1 MDPPGLRRL
10 RFPFF
15 DSLVK
20 ERLERR
26 GRDAQFSSRCPVVVE
41 TRLITQSTRESL
53 VFNPEIACPLSRT
66 NTWRTKPPT

>member
-20 ERLERR
+20 ERSERR
-26 GRDAQFSSRCPVVVE
+26 GRDAQSGSHRPVVVE
-41 TRLITQSTRESL
+41 TRLITQSTRGSL
-53 VFNPEIACPLSRT
+53 VFNPEIACPLPRT
-66 NTWRTKPPT
+66 NTWHTKLPT

>member
-20 ERLERR
+20 ERSERR
-26 GRDAQFSSRCPVVVE
+26 GHDAQSGSRRPVVVE
-41 TRLITQSTRESL
+41 TRLITQSTRGSL

-66 NTWRTKPPT
+66 NTWRTKVST

>member
-20 ERLERR
+20 ERSGRSNRDSRLGSRR
-26 GRDAQFSSRCPVVVE
+26 SVVVE
-41 TRLITQSTRESL
+41 TRLITQSTRGSL
-53 VFNPEIACPLSRT
+53 VFNPEIACPLPRT
-66 NTWRTKPPT
+66 STWRTKLST

>member
-20 ERLERR
+20 ERWSEATATT
-26 GRDAQFSSRCPVVVE
+26 GPAFAAPFIVE
-41 TRLITQSTRESL
+41 TRLITQSARGSL

-66 NTWRTKPPT
+66 RTGRAKALT

>member
-20 ERLERR
+20 ERSERR
-26 GRDAQFSSRCPVVVE
+26 GRDAQSGSHRPVVVE
-41 TRLITQSTRESL
+41 TRLITQSTRGSL
-53 VFNPEIACPLSRT
+53 VFNPEIACPLSCTRT
-66 NTWRTKPPT
+66 GRAKALT

>member
-20 ERLERR
+20 ERSGRSNRDSRLGSRR
-26 GRDAQFSSRCPVVVE
+26 SVVVE
-41 TRLITQSTRESL
+41 TRLITQSTRGSL

-66 NTWRTKPPT
+66 NTWRAKLPK